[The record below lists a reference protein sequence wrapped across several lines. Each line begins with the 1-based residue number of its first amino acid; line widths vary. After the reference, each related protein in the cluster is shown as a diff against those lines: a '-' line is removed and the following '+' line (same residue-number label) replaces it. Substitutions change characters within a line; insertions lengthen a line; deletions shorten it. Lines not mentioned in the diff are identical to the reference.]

1 MSPDQAQIQ
10 NRNRCLLGG
19 TFDRLHLGHEELII
33 GCLRRCNFLEIWL
46 TSDEMI
52 ADKSGKIES
61 FEIRKSA
68 IEVLFQKNYSSDRL
82 SIHRLIDKMGPAP
95 QRDDCDAIGCTSETR
110 EACEQINRL
119 RLENGLVELEIIEVP
134 HKLNQDGMVI
144 SSSSIRA
151 GIMDRSGNL
160 WLTTENL
167 AADHIMPRNLDS
179 EMKTPAGQLFTGPE
193 SEPSIAM
200 EKVLS
205 EFPHNTHRLIA
216 VGDVTVN
223 TLLDMNIVPDIGVV
237 DGRTK
242 RLDLPEDKKVDKK
255 LFSRVLTCT
264 NEPGM
269 ITSEFKKTLKEASA
283 LLDGTLVVVDG
294 EEDLAPMI
302 LHLCLEIGYVV
313 LYGQPKEGIVVKVTD
328 ENTKINC
335 KRLLS
340 LFTTV

>member
-1 MSPDQAQIQ
+1 
-10 NRNRCLLGG
+10 
-19 TFDRLHLGHEELII
+19 
-33 GCLRRCNFLEIWL
+33 
-46 TSDEMI
+46 
-52 ADKSGKIES
+52 
-61 FEIRKSA
+61 
-68 IEVLFQKNYSSDRL
+68 
-82 SIHRLIDKMGPAP
+82 
-95 QRDDCDAIGCTSETR
+95 
-110 EACEQINRL
+110 
-119 RLENGLVELEIIEVP
+119 
-134 HKLNQDGMVI
+134 
-144 SSSSIRA
+144 
-151 GIMDRSGNL
+151 
-160 WLTTENL
+160 
-167 AADHIMPRNLDS
+167 MPRNLDS

-193 SEPSIAM
+193 FEPSIAM

-205 EFPHNTHRLIA
+205 EFPHNSHRLIA

-223 TLLDMNIVPDIGVV
+223 TLLDLNIVPDIGVV

-264 NEPGM
+264 NGPGM

-302 LHLCLEIGYVV
+302 LHLCLDIGNVV
-313 LYGQPKEGIVVKVTD
+313 LYGQPNEGIVVKVTD

-340 LFTTV
+340 LFTIV